1 MLRGL
6 AEVMSRRVV
15 LKRRLPP
22 EFGRGVVY
30 VSPASALNLWRF
42 DLGRVD
48 PMLFR
53 IAREHVSGGD
63 VVWDV
68 GANVGLF
75 SFAASALAGPSGS
88 VLAIEADTWL
98 AGLLRRSAG
107 ARRQGEAPVAVLPAA
122 ASDEVG
128 VAAFKIA
135 RRGRA
140 SNFLASAPGSN
151 QAGGAREI
159 QLVPTVTLDSLLKRF
174 PPPTLVKIDV
184 EGAEDKVLQGAIRL
198 LSEVRPVVACEVFE
212 ESRETVDPLLKELG
226 YTLLDADLPAAE
238 RKPLESSAT
247 NTLAYPPGRKG

>member
-1 MLRGL
+1 MLRTL
-6 AEVMSRRVV
+6 LERMSRRVV

-30 VSPASALNLWRF
+30 VSPGSALNLWRF
-42 DLGRVD
+42 DLAKVD

-53 IAREHVSGGD
+53 IAREHVRRGD

-75 SFAASALAGPSGS
+75 SFAAAALAGPSGS

-98 AGLLRRSAG
+98 ADLLRRSAN
-107 ARRQGEAPVAVLPAA
+107 ARRQGAAPVAVLPAA
-122 ASDEVG
+122 AAEAVG

-151 QAGGAREI
+151 QAGGVREI
-159 QLVPTVTLDSLLKRF
+159 QLVPTVTLDSLLDRF
-174 PPPTLVKIDV
+174 PPPALVKIDV
-184 EGAEDKVLQGAIRL
+184 EGAEDKVLQGAVRL
-198 LSEVRPVVACEVFE
+198 LSELRPVVACEVFK
-212 ESRETVDPLLKELG
+212 ESRTVVDPLLRELG
-226 YTLLDADLPAAE
+226 YTLLDAELPPSK
-238 RKPLESSAT
+238 RKPLQASAT
-247 NTLAYPPGRKG
+247 NTLAYPPDRKG